1 MPDKKKVMMLD
12 DLFVDSSAWIA
23 LADKDDSH
31 HKEAAS
37 SYPSIFKNHKTLLT
51 SNLVIA
57 ETYIVLL
64 NELGHKAAI
73 EFLERIKASPRILKI
88 CSNEN
93 IETEA
98 EGILGKYID
107 QNFSYADAV
116 SFVIMKN
123 QKIRKA
129 FCFDKHFVTA
139 GFTNIP

>member
-1 MPDKKKVMMLD
+1 MMGED
-12 DLFVDSSAWIA
+12 IFVDSSAWIA

-37 SYPSIFKNHKTLLT
+37 AYPLIFKNHKTLVT

-64 NELGHKAAI
+64 KELGHKAAI

-88 CSNEN
+88 FSNEN
-93 IETEA
+93 IEAEA
-98 EGILGKYID
+98 EGILAKYSD
-107 QNFSYADAV
+107 QEFSYVDAV
-116 SFVIMKN
+116 SFVIMKR
-123 QKIRKA
+123 QKIRRA

-139 GFTNIP
+139 GFMNVP

>member
-1 MPDKKKVMMLD
+1 MLD
-12 DLFVDSSAWIA
+12 DVFVDTSAWVA

-37 SYPSIFKNHKTLLT
+37 SYPSIFKNHKNLIT

-57 ETYIVLL
+57 EAYIVLL
-64 NELGHKAAI
+64 KELRHETAI

-98 EGILGKYID
+98 EGILVKYID
-107 QNFSYADAV
+107 QDFSYADAV
-116 SFVIMKN
+116 SFVIMKR

-139 GFTNIP
+139 GFINIP

>member
-1 MPDKKKVMMLD
+1 MMLED
-12 DLFVDSSAWIA
+12 IFVDSSAWIA
-23 LADKDDSH
+23 LADKADSH
-31 HKEAAS
+31 HKESAS
-37 SYPSIFKNHKTLLT
+37 GYPSIFKNHKNLIT

-64 NELGHKAAI
+64 KELRHEAAI
-73 EFLERIKASPRILKI
+73 QFLERIKTSPRILKI

-98 EGILGKYID
+98 EGILMKYID
-107 QNFSYADAV
+107 QDFSYADAV
-116 SFVIMKN
+116 SFVIMKR

-139 GFTNIP
+139 GFINIP